1 MPSLLLGPQKG
12 AEGAGGPRAS
22 RNASSG
28 ARLPAGK
35 PSPKSLKDHAVT
47 IGKALERLNLSVAER
62 EAWEMIEKYLRERDQ
77 GKEPRANATDADS
90 IRELREE
97 IQALTST
104 VRKFAEGNQQ
114 KSWAQVARPAQLA
127 APLPARRSREVLV
140 TCDQGTST
148 QHNKSAAEIVAE
160 VQSSAGGK
168 GEVIGAR
175 KLPSGAIALTF
186 KSVEAK
192 NQWKDQGKIADVF
205 GPGAAIKESTLDVIV
220 FGFPAKAI
228 SGLRPEQRL
237 GAIISQNQ
245 GLKNS
250 LKRVGVL
257 KSTISRRYEAAVL
270 GFTSPQEANAVIEA
284 GVIWEASVL
293 NAEPFTKNVRLGRC
307 FQCQSYSGHTAR
319 FCRSQAKCA
328 WCAASGHTLDTC
340 PDRQNPNKKA
350 CAPCGGKRGH
360 CALDKHCP
368 ARLKEEERARAAYD
382 SRPAKFDVPSLRSS
396 APQKEARLTQ
406 NQIEESEDEG
416 FLVVGSKRRRGR
428 PTAISTA
435 STAGI
440 PNIATFLQVPSTQFG
455 TTSFPSSLAS
465 LESSQGTLSSSSEE
479 EMVDSP
485 SL

>member
-1 MPSLLLGPQKG
+1 
-12 AEGAGGPRAS
+12 
-22 RNASSG
+22 
-28 ARLPAGK
+28 
-35 PSPKSLKDHAVT
+35 
-47 IGKALERLNLSVAER
+47 
-62 EAWEMIEKYLRERDQ
+62 
-77 GKEPRANATDADS
+77 
-90 IRELREE
+90 
-97 IQALTST
+97 
-104 VRKFAEGNQQ
+104 
-114 KSWAQVARPAQLA
+114 
-127 APLPARRSREVLV
+127 
-140 TCDQGTST
+140 
-148 QHNKSAAEIVAE
+148 
-160 VQSSAGGK
+160 
-168 GEVIGAR
+168 
-175 KLPSGAIALTF
+175 
-186 KSVEAK
+186 
-192 NQWKDQGKIADVF
+192 
-205 GPGAAIKESTLDVIV
+205 
-220 FGFPAKAI
+220 
-228 SGLRPEQRL
+228 
-237 GAIISQNQ
+237 
-245 GLKNS
+245 
-250 LKRVGVL
+250 
-257 KSTISRRYEAAVL
+257 
-270 GFTSPQEANAVIEA
+270 
-284 GVIWEASVL
+284 VL
-293 NAEPFTKNVRLGRC
+293 NAEPFTKSVRLGRC